1 MTPVKRDFRWNAWNI
16 EHIAEHGVNPME
28 AEYIVNH
35 ARPPYPEAK
44 GDGKFMAAGQTWD
57 GTYLRVAFIIDPDG
71 TLFVIHAQPLTGKD
85 KRIYRRRKR

>member
-1 MTPVKRDFRWNAWNI
+1 
-16 EHIAEHGVNPME
+16 ME

-44 GDGKFMAAGQTWD
+44 GDWKFMVAGQTGN
-57 GTYLRVAFIIDPDG
+57 GTYLQVAFMIDPDG
-71 TLFVIHAQPLTGKD
+71 TLFVIHAQPLTDQD